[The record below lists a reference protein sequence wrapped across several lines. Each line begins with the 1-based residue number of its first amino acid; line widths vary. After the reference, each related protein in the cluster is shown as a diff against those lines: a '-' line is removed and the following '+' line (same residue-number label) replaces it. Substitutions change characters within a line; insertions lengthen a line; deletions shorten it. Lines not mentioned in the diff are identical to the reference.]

1 MYGSVPTP
9 LIIPMLSAQFY
20 VIMKRITIIKKSQH
34 KIIFLQLDNNYGQK
48 LVQLIDIIEIIALKL
63 PAT

>member
-1 MYGSVPTP
+1 MVVYTSH
-9 LIIPMLSAQFY
+9 AQFY